1 MMARL
6 IGIIGSTHGVRFS
19 ASPPTRT
26 SSRIASGPRPSKSPR
41 SPDAVFRVADV
52 LEEVVRPEIAAE
64 VRPAEDVEFVEGGVD
79 AGRIRRVSAICRGS
93 EGYADPAADDRRRR
107 RGLAL
112 AERDAVEDIR
122 ALRRAYG
129 AFGNDPKRPL
139 GDRSPGSEA
148 DGVVAGLIAQARR
161 HEDLA
166 ASEQKTRR
174 RTARRSRRR
183 VRRRPAAGPR
193 RPV

>member
-41 SPDAVFRVADV
+41 SPDAVFRVADM
-52 LEEVVRPEIAAE
+52 LEEVVRPEIAAKF
-64 VRPAEDVEFVEGGVD
+64 RPAEDVEFVEGGVE
-79 AGRIRRVSAICRGS
+79 AGRIRRALRDLPGFRRLRGS
-93 EGYADPAADDRRRR
+93 SGDDRRRR

-122 ALRRAYG
+122 ALRRALG
-129 AFGNDPKRPL
+129 ALR
-139 GDRSPGSEA
+139 E
-148 DGVVAGLIAQARR
+148 
-161 HEDLA
+161 
-166 ASEQKTRR
+166 
-174 RTARRSRRR
+174 
-183 VRRRPAAGPR
+183 RPAASIR
-193 RPV
+193 